1 VPQELT
7 HTRLTKALAW
17 TAATLF
23 AASWFLPVLDDVPGW
38 MAFRYALAPLVPFRD
53 RDEGSV
59 GWEDSA
65 PQLMSAL
72 TNLVFVLLFSLWAT
86 RQGPRPGLF
95 VRVALACF
103 LLNLYWFVTAW
114 RDDALKD
121 LLLGYYVWL
130 AAFALL
136 LAVASLIAFSTRR
149 TSKTPMADRPS

>member
-1 VPQELT
+1 VPQEPT
-7 HTRLTKALAW
+7 HTTLTKALAW
-17 TAATLF
+17 TAAALF

-53 RDEGSV
+53 RDAGSID
-59 GWEDSA
+59 WEDSA

-72 TNLVFVLLFSLWAT
+72 TNLVFVLLFALWAS
-86 RQGPRPGLF
+86 RQSPRPGLF

-121 LLLGYYVWL
+121 LLPGYYVWL

-136 LAVASLIAFSTRR
+136 LAVASLIAFAARR
-149 TSKTPMADRPS
+149 TSKTPTAGTPS

>member
-1 VPQELT
+1 VPQYLT
-7 HTRLTKALAW
+7 HTKLTKALAW
-17 TAATLF
+17 TAAALF

-53 RDEGSV
+53 RDAGSI
-59 GWEDSA
+59 GWEDFA

-72 TNLVFVLLFSLWAT
+72 TNLVFVLLFALWAS
-86 RQGPRPGLF
+86 RQSPRPGLF

-114 RDDALKD
+114 RDGALKD
-121 LLLGYYVWL
+121 LLPGYYVWL

-136 LAVASLIAFSTRR
+136 LAVASLIAFATRR
-149 TSKTPMADRPS
+149 TSKTPTAGTPS

>member
-1 VPQELT
+1 
-7 HTRLTKALAW
+7 
-17 TAATLF
+17 
-23 AASWFLPVLDDVPGW
+23 

-95 VRVALACF
+95 MRVALACF
-103 LLNLYWFVTAW
+103 LLNLYWFVAAW

-136 LAVASLIAFSTRR
+136 LAVASLVAFSTHR
-149 TSKTPMADRPS
+149 TSETPMADRPSSAPRCVFRALAHDGRDPRAR

>member
-7 HTRLTKALAW
+7 HTTLTKALAW
-17 TAATLF
+17 TAAALF
-23 AASWFLPVLDDVPGW
+23 AASWFLPVLEDVPGW

-53 RDEGSV
+53 HDAGSV

-72 TNLVFVLLFSLWAT
+72 TNLVFVLLFALWAS
-86 RQGPRPGLF
+86 RQSPRPGLF

-114 RDDALKD
+114 RDNALKD
-121 LLLGYYVWL
+121 LLSGYYVWL

-136 LAVASLIAFSTRR
+136 LAVASLIAFATRR
-149 TSKTPMADRPS
+149 TSKTPTAGTPS

>member
-1 VPQELT
+1 MQPRFVS
-7 HTRLTKALAW
+7 ALIW
-17 TAATLF
+17 IATLAF
-23 AASWFLPVLDDVPGW
+23 LASWFLPALEGVPGW
-38 MAFRYALAPLVPFRD
+38 MAFRYALAPLVPFRG

-72 TNLVFVLLFSLWAT
+72 TNVVFVLLFALWAT
-86 RQGPRPGLF
+86 RQSPRPGLF

-114 RDDALKD
+114 RDNALKD

-136 LAVASLIAFSTRR
+136 LAVASLIAFANRR
-149 TSKTPMADRPS
+149 TSKTPMADTPS

>member
-1 VPQELT
+1 VPQDLT

-23 AASWFLPVLDDVPGW
+23 AASWFLPVLDDMPGW
-38 MAFRYALAPLVPFRD
+38 TAFRYALAPLVPFRD

-72 TNLVFVLLFSLWAT
+72 TNVVFVLLFALWAT

-103 LLNLYWFVTAW
+103 LLNLYWFVSAW
-114 RDDALKD
+114 RDNALKD

-136 LAVASLIAFSTRR
+136 LAVASLIAFATGR
-149 TSKTPMADRPS
+149 TSKTPTAGTPS

>member
-1 VPQELT
+1 VPQEPT
-7 HTRLTKALAW
+7 HTTLTKALAW
-17 TAATLF
+17 TAAALF

-53 RDEGSV
+53 RDAGSID
-59 GWEDSA
+59 WEDSA

-72 TNLVFVLLFSLWAT
+72 TNLVFVLLFALWAS
-86 RQGPRPGLF
+86 RQSPRPGLF

-114 RDDALKD
+114 RDDALTD
-121 LLLGYYVWL
+121 LLPGYYVWL

-136 LAVASLIAFSTRR
+136 LAVASLIAFATRR
-149 TSKTPMADRPS
+149 TSKTPTAGTPS